1 MKGAQLLFKSLA
13 GMLFLLITMGL
24 AIFLPYGS
32 INYSSAWIY
41 LAVFFTSSI
50 WITAYLFL
58 FDQALL
64 EKRVKAGPVA
74 EPTTRQKSI
83 QSVASLL
90 FLSIFILSSF
100 DHRFRWSG
108 VPPGLAYAGDLLCV
122 VSFVF
127 LFFVFKQNRFLSA
140 TIEVQDQQEVVSTGL
155 YAIVR
160 HPMYAGAILLLIS
173 TPLALGSFWGLIPSV
188 TLAIVIGYRAIDEE
202 RNLSVNLA
210 GYKDYCKK
218 VRYRLIPFV
227 F

>member
-74 EPTTRQKSI
+74 EPS
-83 QSVASLL
+83 
-90 FLSIFILSSF
+90 
-100 DHRFRWSG
+100 DG
-108 VPPGLAYAGDLLCV
+108 
-122 VSFVF
+122 
-127 LFFVFKQNRFLSA
+127 
-140 TIEVQDQQEVVSTGL
+140 
-155 YAIVR
+155 
-160 HPMYAGAILLLIS
+160 GAIEKLRPRAWTRSPPRLRASPRRRAEKWLD
-173 TPLALGSFWGLIPSV
+173 TVLHVAGRGAAWLA
-188 TLAIVIGYRAIDEE
+188 R
-202 RNLSVNLA
+202 
-210 GYKDYCKK
+210 
-218 VRYRLIPFV
+218 
-227 F
+227 